1 MRRRDYTLTAEQV
14 AQLEQVIERDKR
26 SEVAQ
31 RATAIR
37 LLHQGHS
44 TSEVAAMF
52 LVSGMTIRN
61 WFARFQTGGVEQLGN
76 RAKPGRPSKMTP
88 AYWDALEQ
96 TLATDPQSLGYL
108 FTVWTRK
115 RLRDHLHQLTGIYV
129 SEEQLRV
136 QMERHGYV
144 YRRPKPDLA
153 ALQNAEARREAEARL
168 ADLKKKP
175 QPVILSFS
183 LWTKQP

>member
-1 MRRRDYTLTAEQV
+1 MRKRDYTLTAEQV
-14 AQLEQVIERDKR
+14 EQLEQVIERDKR

-37 LLHQGHS
+37 LLHLGHS
-44 TSEVAAMF
+44 TTEVAAMF
-52 LVSGMTIRN
+52 LVSGMTVRN
-61 WFARFQTGGVEQLGN
+61 WFMRYKADGLEGLGN
-76 RAKPGRPSKMTP
+76 RAKPGRPSKITP
-88 AYWDALEQ
+88 AYWAALEQ
-96 TLATDPQSLGYL
+96 VLATDPQSLGYL

-115 RLRDHLHQLTGIYV
+115 RLRDHLHQITGIYV

-144 YRRPKPDLA
+144 YRRPKPDLRT
-153 ALQNAEARREAEARL
+153 LQDAEARREAELRL

-175 QPVILSFS
+175 LLVISSFS

>member
-1 MRRRDYTLTAEQV
+1 MVLPNEEQV
-14 AQLEQVIERDKR
+14 EQLEQVIEGDKR

-37 LLHQGHS
+37 LLHLGQG
-44 TSEVAAMF
+44 TREIAAMF
-52 LVSGMTIRN
+52 LVSSMTIRN
-61 WFARFQTGGVEQLGN
+61 WFSRFQAGGVDSLGN
-76 RAKPGRPSKMTP
+76 RAKPGRPSKITP
-88 AYWDALEQ
+88 PYWEALEQ
-96 TLATDPQSLGYL
+96 TLDTDPQSLGYL

-115 RLRDHLHQLTGIYV
+115 RLRDHLHQATGIYV

-144 YRRPKPDLA
+144 YRRPKPDLRT
-153 ALQNAEARREAEARL
+153 LQNAEARSEAEARL
-168 ADLKKKP
+168 ADLKKRP
-175 QPVILSFS
+175 QMVISSFS